1 MRQIKIFVGITTFV
15 LIVIL
20 GISVFI
26 TSVAAENGNNPPVL
40 SPIGD
45 KQGQEGEWFVIPRII
60 ATDPDDDTLTIQA
73 ANLPSGIRFFQRI
86 SRPGY
91 VEYKLR
97 WPDRFVKPGTYTP
110 TFTVRDGS
118 GGTDDET
125 ITVDIVA
132 GNQSPEFSPSPI
144 PEQYGTE
151 GVEFNSEVITLTD
164 PDGPNMNFASQNL
177 PAGAYISSL
186 RVSPPNLYEFRI
198 TWPAEHV
205 LAGDYTVT
213 FVANDEIAPQ
223 VSESMTIHIA
233 GTGNHDPILRP
244 IGDKS
249 GQEGKWFV
257 IPKIVATDPDNDT
270 LTIQVANRPSGV
282 RFFQITSRPGYVEYR
297 LRWPDRFV
305 KAGVYNVTF
314 TTSDGNGGTDS
325 ETITITILGISPPSG
340 SIDLGEDYPSA
351 ILWGNSNST
360 TAGGALQVVQ
370 GDIDGNGL
378 ADLIS
383 MGSIKGITQRYVGVF
398 FDATLSSLNDQSF
411 SDADFMVITEKEYP
425 WKPDV
430 LKDHPMHWIAVD
442 DLNRDGYDDIIFGL
456 PIIDLGSGLRDEK
469 GEVYVVLGNTKTDL
483 GLLRDFSV
491 NPPDFTFF
499 GKDQGDRAGF
509 SVAIGDING
518 DGQKDILIGAP
529 SADGPNNDFINCGE
543 IYAITHMD
551 WGKSSMILTESNVD
565 LYIYGESG
573 QKYGTALIAGNLNG
587 DFNPETSYPIDD
599 IIIAPKYS
607 SIKMFF
613 GKTSYPDKKLST
625 LEADWTSN
633 YILGGRHPNMVIGD
647 INGDGIEDLAG
658 GDAGEVSYLTYGSTN
673 SISTLPDVTINSP
686 HINDNFGI
694 FFDFSKFFSDFN
706 GDGFQDLVILAPRAY
721 GQFNQ
726 YIGQPGISPFVGEA
740 HIIWGKES
748 RLPSTIDL
756 ETDSTHFSLY
766 GSDGSGTT
774 GLSSNFRGAWNS
786 TYGYVFGMEL
796 EDEGNGAELFFGDTA
811 NTYIYKINP

>member
-110 TFTVRDGS
+110 TFTVRDRS

-125 ITVDIVA
+125 ITVNIVV

-144 PEQYGTE
+144 PEQHGTE

-351 ILWGNSNST
+351 ILWGNSNSGI
-360 TAGGALQVVQ
+360 AGGALQVLQ
-370 GDIDGNGL
+370 GNIDGNGL
-378 ADLIS
+378 ADLICIGN
-383 MGSIKGITQRYVGVF
+383 MKGQGEKRYVGVF
-398 FDATLSSLNDQSF
+398 FDATLSSLNNQSF
-411 SDADFMVITEKEYP
+411 SDADFMIIIEKEYP
-425 WKPDV
+425 WKADV

-442 DLNRDGYDDIIFGL
+442 DLNQDGYDDIVFGL
-456 PIIDLGSGLRDEK
+456 PIIDLGGGLRNEK
-469 GEVYVVLGNTKTDL
+469 GEIYVVLGNTKTNL
-483 GLLRDFSV
+483 GSLHDFSV

-509 SVAIGDING
+509 SVATGDVNG

-529 SADGPNNDFINCGE
+529 LADGPNNEFIDCGE
-543 IYAITHMD
+543 IYTITHMD
-551 WGKSSMILTESNVD
+551 WSKSSMILTESNVD
-565 LYIYGESG
+565 LYIYGEAVE
-573 QKYGTALIAGNLNG
+573 KYGTALITGNLNG
-587 DFNPETSYPIDD
+587 DFNQETGYPIDD

-613 GKTSYPDKKLST
+613 GKASYPDKKLST
-625 LEADWTSN
+625 TAADWTSN
-633 YILGGRHPNMVIGD
+633 YILGGRHPNMAIGD
-647 INGDGIEDLAG
+647 INGDVIEDLAV
-658 GDAGEVSYLTYGSTN
+658 GDARGISYLTYGSTDAI
-673 SISTLPDVTINSP
+673 SIFADVTINTP
-686 HINDNFGI
+686 HTGWDR
-694 FFDFSKFFSDFN
+694 FDFSKCFSDFN
-706 GDGFQDLVILAPRAY
+706 GDGIQDLVILAPFAR
-721 GQFNQ
+721 GQFDQ
-726 YIGQPGISPFVGEA
+726 YTPYVGEA

-756 ETDSTHFSLY
+756 ATDSTHFSLY
-766 GSDGSGTT
+766 GSDGTGST
-774 GLSSNFRGAWNS
+774 GLSTDFQGSWNS
-786 TYGYVFGMEL
+786 TYGYVFGMAL
-796 EDEGNGAELFFGDTA
+796 EREGNGTELFFADDV
-811 NTYIYKINP
+811 NTYIYNINLQRE